1 MELGARLRAFAALSR
16 QSSFSRAAEEL
27 GISQPAVSR
36 HVADLEAQVGTAL
49 VIRHPRGAA
58 LTPAGE
64 FLANYVARAEAL
76 LSQAAGGLGAIRNA
90 ETGTLRLAAS
100 STPGTY
106 LLPLALAAFVRA
118 RPGIELEIQS
128 LTSARAAELVRSHHV
143 DIGLVGGFAAAFDL
157 DGAPLL
163 EDEIVVIGPPSLG
176 ARRLT
181 GRELGEVTWIHREE
195 GSATRAAMEA
205 GWSAAGIAPRRRLV
219 LDTWEAIKLAVARG
233 VGVAGISRLALDQEL
248 RTGALAILQVRG
260 WHVVRQLSVIYARD
274 VPLTPPAAWFLQT
287 LVDAASQLTAS
298 AAAQKP

>member
-1 MELGARLRAFAALSR
+1 M
-16 QSSFSRAAEEL
+16 
-27 GISQPAVSR
+27 
-36 HVADLEAQVGTAL
+36 GTVL
-49 VIRHPRGAA
+49 VTRHPRGAA
-58 LTPAGE
+58 LTPAGA
-64 FLANYVARAEAL
+64 FLASYVARAEAL

-106 LLPLALAAFVRA
+106 LLPLALAAFVEA
-118 RPGIELEIQS
+118 RPGIELVVQS
-128 LTSARAAELVRSHHV
+128 LTSARAADLVRSHHV
-143 DIGLVGGFAAAFDL
+143 DLGLVGGFAAAFDL

-163 EDEIVVIGPPSLG
+163 EDEIVVIGPPALG

-181 GRELGEVTWIHREE
+181 GRELGEMTWIHREE

-219 LDTWEAIKLAVARG
+219 LETWEAIKLAVAQG

-248 RTGALAILQVRG
+248 RTGALAILRIPG

-274 VPLTPPAAWFLQT
+274 VPLTPPAALFLQT
-287 LVDAASQLTAS
+287 LVDAASQL
-298 AAAQKP
+298 AAHEPQPEA